1 MRRISVYFISFLL
14 ILQAGSLF
22 AQDTILFPLKL
33 RAGIDIAGPGIY
45 LSDRDNFSLEG
56 FLSFDKSEKMA
67 WVIEA
72 GYLNY
77 KYSQYNYDYTSK
89 GAFARLGVDFNLL
102 KPEVSLGRY
111 WAGIGLRYGISLFN
125 SETPSFRYENYWGK
139 IVSSLP
145 AKKAMGHFIEV
156 APGVKTEIFRNFSM
170 GWTIRLK
177 LLISGGGGKD
187 LRPIYFPGYGNGGR
201 RTTAG
206 LSYFLTWNI
215 PYKTKTVIT
224 KPEIVEEE
232 PDEASDQN
240 AGVDLTSS
248 SSFR

>member
-1 MRRISVYFISFLL
+1 MRRISAYFFSL
-14 ILQAGSLF
+14 ILFLKACNLL
-22 AQDTILFPLKL
+22 AQDTVLFPLKL

-45 LSDRDNFSLEG
+45 LSDKNNLSVEG
-56 FLSFDKSEKMA
+56 YISFDKSEKMA
-67 WVIEA
+67 LVLEA
-72 GYLNY
+72 GYLNF

-89 GAFARLGVDFNLL
+89 GAFARFGADFNLL
-102 KPEVSLGRY
+102 KPEVSEGKY
-111 WAGIGLRYGISLFN
+111 WAGIGLRYGVSLFN
-125 SETPSFRYENYWGK
+125 SETPSFQYENYWGTV
-139 IVSSLP
+139 ISSLP
-145 AKKAMGHFIEV
+145 SKKAMGHFIEV

-206 LSYFLTWNI
+206 ISYFLTWNI

-224 KPEIVEEE
+224 KPEAIEEE
-232 PDEASDQN
+232 PDE
-240 AGVDLTSS
+240 TSEQTVGS
-248 SSFR
+248 NF

>member
-1 MRRISVYFISFLL
+1 MRRISAYFFSL
-14 ILQAGSLF
+14 ILFLKACNLL
-22 AQDTILFPLKL
+22 AQDTVLFPLKL

-45 LSDRDNFSLEG
+45 LSDKNNLSVEG
-56 FLSFDKSEKMA
+56 YISFDKSEKMA
-67 WVIEA
+67 LVLEA
-72 GYLNY
+72 GYLNF

-89 GAFARLGVDFNLL
+89 GAFARFGADFNLL
-102 KPEVSLGRY
+102 KPEVSEGKY
-111 WAGIGLRYGISLFN
+111 WAGIGLRYGVSLFN
-125 SETPSFRYENYWGK
+125 SETPSFQYENYWGTV
-139 IVSSLP
+139 ISSLP
-145 AKKAMGHFIEV
+145 SKKAMGHFIEI

-206 LSYFLTWNI
+206 ISYFLTWNI

-224 KPEIVEEE
+224 KPEAIEEE
-232 PDEASDQN
+232 PDE
-240 AGVDLTSS
+240 TSEQTVGS
-248 SSFR
+248 NF

>member
-1 MRRISVYFISFLL
+1 MRRISAYFFSLL
-14 ILQAGSLF
+14 IFLQTGSLF
-22 AQDTILFPLKL
+22 AQDTVLFPLKL

-45 LSDRDNFSLEG
+45 LSDMNNLSVEG
-56 FLSFDKSEKMA
+56 FFSFDRSEKMA
-67 WVIEA
+67 LVVEA

-89 GAFARLGVDFNLL
+89 GIFARLGADFNLL
-102 KPEVSLGRY
+102 KPEVSLGKY

-125 SETPSFRYENYWGK
+125 SETPSFRYENYWST
-139 IVSSLP
+139 VTSSLP
-145 AKKAMGHFIEV
+145 SKKAMGHFIEV

-177 LLISGGGGKD
+177 MLISGGGGKD

-206 LSYFLTWNI
+206 ISYFLTWNI

-224 KPEIVEEE
+224 KPEAVEEE
-232 PDEASDQN
+232 TDETEQET
-240 AGVDLTSS
+240 GQ
-248 SSFR
+248 